1 MARQVDKNSFL
12 LFRGVGYTQPV
23 DLGVVLEGGDVGR
36 ELSLVLVLQPLVR
49 QLVAD
54 QAGRLSLVGI
64 LLLPD
69 GRHPGLVDHRAT
81 IYIYK

>member
-64 LLLPD
+64 LLPD
-69 GRHPGLVDHRAT
+69 ERHPGLVDHRAT
-81 IYIYK
+81 IYI